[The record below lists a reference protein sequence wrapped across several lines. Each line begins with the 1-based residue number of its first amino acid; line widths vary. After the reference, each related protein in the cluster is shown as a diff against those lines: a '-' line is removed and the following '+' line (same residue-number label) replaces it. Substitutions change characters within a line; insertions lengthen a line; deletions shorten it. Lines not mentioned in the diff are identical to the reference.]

1 MKFCPMC
8 GMSQWNKGATS
19 CEYCEYIEKDF
30 ALLTPLEIGELMSSY
45 DYTVLE
51 DGVRINS
58 VKNGRDISL
67 RGAVAIPSFVVEI
80 GREAFA
86 GCKFI
91 SRLDLPKSLRSIGD
105 RAFAWCRD
113 LFDVFIPESVEHI
126 GKEAFL
132 DCYDLGVVCVA
143 SPSLPDGWDTEWLE
157 GCDAR
162 VEWSSTDE

>member
-8 GMSQWNKGATS
+8 GMSQWNNGTTS
-19 CEYCEYIEKDF
+19 CEYCEYVEKSFD
-30 ALLTPLEIGELMSSY
+30 LLSPLEIGELMSSY
-45 DYTVLE
+45 EYTVLD
-51 DGVRINS
+51 DGVRIDM

-67 RGAVAIPSFVVEI
+67 RGAVAIPHFVKEI
-80 GREAFA
+80 GLEAFA

-113 LFDVFIPESVEHI
+113 LFDVYIPESVEHI

-132 DCYDLGVVCVA
+132 DCHDLGVVCVA
-143 SPSLPDGWDTEWLE
+143 SPALPDGWDEEWLS
-157 GCDAR
+157 GCRAR
-162 VEWSSTDE
+162 IEWSSVDE